1 MRAFAVMVFGL
12 LLVLQQSLALV
23 PAAGRTESAPC
34 RCCCHCVGGC
44 DCFTDSKPSPDSV
57 PVAPLP
63 TASDRDGWLLA
74 LEFTPASE
82 QLPTAALPLAEPRLE
97 RSQSGALPLY
107 QQHCSYL
114 I

>member
-63 TASDRDGWLLA
+63 TASDRDGWLLV
-74 LEFTPASE
+74 LEFAPVLE
-82 QLPTAALPLAEPRLE
+82 QAPTAALPLAEPRLG
-97 RSQSGALPLY
+97 RPLSTASPLY

>member
-1 MRAFAVMVFGL
+1 MRAFASMVFGL

-44 DCFTDSKPSPDSV
+44 DCLTDSDTVPNSTPATPASSV
-57 PVAPLP
+57 
-63 TASDRDGWLLA
+63 SERDGWLVALA
-74 LEFTPASE
+74 FAPVGEQAQLAAFRVSWPAAGFF
-82 QLPTAALPLAEPRLE
+82 QTTAA
-97 RSQSGALPLY
+97 PLY